1 MSEQTKQVNR
11 FFRNAVR
18 RDIEG
23 LHEQL
28 LLTERQYR
36 IYSLFYLERKD
47 INYISDCVYISP
59 RAVEKELRLIRRKIV
74 KHLDLNP

>member
-1 MSEQTKQVNR
+1 MSESVRRVNG
-11 FFRNAVR
+11 FFRNAVK

-28 LLTERQYR
+28 LLTDRQYR
-36 IYSLFYLERKD
+36 IYSLFYIERKD

-59 RAVEKELRLIRRKIV
+59 RAVEKELRVIRKKIV
-74 KHLDLNP
+74 KHMNL

>member
-1 MSEQTKQVNR
+1 MSESVRRVNR
-11 FFRNAVR
+11 FFRNAVK

-28 LLTERQYR
+28 LLTDRQYM
-36 IYSLFYLERKD
+36 IYSLFYIERKD

-59 RAVEKELRLIRRKIV
+59 RAVEKELRLIRKKIV
-74 KHLDLNP
+74 NHLHL